1 MSEAN
6 EMYEGIESV
15 ILDMLENYKMQES
28 YTNPEWYRREGA
40 IEALENL
47 LKRLND

>member
-15 ILDMLENYKMQES
+15 ILDMLENYKNQET
-28 YTNPEWYRREGA
+28 YTDSEWYRREGA
-40 IEALENL
+40 IESLENL
-47 LKRLND
+47 LERLNE